1 MASDE
6 AQFLYVAVDAGG
18 KRVKGSL
25 AARTEAGAF
34 ERLRRDGLSPISI
47 RAERKRA
54 VGGDDS
60 SAKLNER
67 ELSEFLSDLGALLKA
82 GSDMRAALSI
92 LGTRAGKSNFRTLS
106 RMLSADISGG
116 MALDLAF
123 AKALTKDQAFVGA
136 LIAAGE
142 AAGDIAGGF
151 QRAAEMLQSRIQLKD
166 QLVSVLSY
174 PAFVFA
180 STIVAI
186 SVILL
191 FVVPSLAPLVGEAG
205 AATPFSLKIM
215 IGASI
220 FLKSNLTAFAI
231 IGGATAVGLVLAS
244 GLGLLTG
251 PTERLVLDGPARR
264 TSSALIFGA
273 FAIALGN
280 MLAAGAPMSDAL
292 RLAIRSVRS
301 SVARARLEPV
311 AQAVRQGQMLSIAL
325 DQVSAFPSAIVRLAA
340 VGEASGALGAMLAR
354 AGKLEEERAMR
365 RIESVGRILG
375 PALIVALGGIIG
387 LLMAGLLSGVS
398 QLGESALQ

>member
-6 AQFLYVAVDAGG
+6 AQFIYVAVDGGG

-54 VGGDDS
+54 AGNDDS

-92 LGTRAGKSNFRTLS
+92 LGARAGKSNFRSLS
-106 RMLSADISGG
+106 RTLSADISGG

-123 AKALTKDQAFVGA
+123 GKALTKDQAFVGA

-180 STIVAI
+180 STIVA
-186 SVILL
+186 VAFILL
-191 FVVPSLAPLVGEAG
+191 FVVPSLAPLVDEAG

-215 IGASI
+215 IGASL
-220 FLKSNLTAFAI
+220 FLKSNLMALAL
-231 IGGATAVGLVLAS
+231 IGGAMVVVLVLAG
-244 GLGLLTG
+244 GLGLLTAPG
-251 PTERLVLDGPARR
+251 ERVVLDGPTRR
-264 TSSALIFGA
+264 TSSGLVFGA

-301 SVARARLEPV
+301 GVARARLEPV
-311 AQAVRQGQMLSIAL
+311 AQAVRQGQMLSTAL
-325 DQVSAFPSAIVRLAA
+325 GQVSAFPAAIVRLAA
-340 VGEASGALGAMLAR
+340 VGEASGSLGAMLAR
-354 AGKLEEERAMR
+354 AGKLEEERAIR
-365 RIESVGRILG
+365 RIEAVGRILG
-375 PALIVALGGIIG
+375 PVLIVVLGGIIG
-387 LLMAGLLSGVS
+387 VLMAGLLSGIS